1 MQIISLNSRF
11 QSTERCHWIQ
21 VRIHPMNRG
30 ALQVVSQEKVPC
42 LKPGLEKRNTA
53 GAFYC
58 CCLLALNWYLVVILD
73 LWKSCKAT
81 IENLHMPLTQTSPML
96 KFHIMMIYLSK
107 LRTTFVYYYQLNSRL
122 DSGFLRF
129 FSGYSLCML
138 LTPHILYLI
147 IMPPLSL
154 PIHDCV

>member
-1 MQIISLNSRF
+1 MSLNPSQDSPNEQRGPSSSVSGEGTLSETWLGEEEHSR
-11 QSTERCHWIQ
+11 
-21 VRIHPMNRG
+21 
-30 ALQVVSQEKVPC
+30 
-42 LKPGLEKRNTA
+42 
-53 GAFYC
+53 
-58 CCLLALNWYLVVILD
+58 CLLLLLSFGFKLVSCGNFRFME
-73 LWKSCKAT
+73 SCKAT